1 LLSHSPGRFLHID
14 FGFILNDQPGFD
26 APIFSIPRGVKKHLS
41 TNEWDFFLSSCIE
54 AFAVLHK
61 NFEIVMNACV
71 ACLAEVIPVEQV
83 RKYLVQ
89 SLMVGMTE
97 GAARAK
103 IRTLVIEGSASTKK
117 EMKYLMHDIA
127 LKINQ

>member
-1 LLSHSPGRFLHID
+1 
-14 FGFILNDQPGFD
+14 
-26 APIFSIPRGVKKHLS
+26 VKKHLS

-71 ACLAEVIPVEQV
+71 ACLSEVIPVEQV

-97 GAARAK
+97 SAARQK